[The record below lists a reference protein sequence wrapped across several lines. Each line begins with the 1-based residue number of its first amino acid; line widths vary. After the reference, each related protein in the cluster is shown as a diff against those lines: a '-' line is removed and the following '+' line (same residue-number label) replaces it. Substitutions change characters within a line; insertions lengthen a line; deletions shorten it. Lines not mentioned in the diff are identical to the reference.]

1 MIADLIARLEK
12 AEGPSPHL
20 DAEIALAILYPGW
33 VRHPH
38 VGNECPDWVQREMWP
53 SVEKFLAWRDH
64 NEPVERAIAANYT
77 ASIDA
82 ALTLVPDG
90 MWWLIGAGR
99 IRQKEPLYGA
109 QILRHDPDPPY
120 TSDVIAEGEHDAGAA
135 VALCIAALRAGP
147 ACLTP

>member
-12 AEGPSPHL
+12 AEGPSREL
-20 DAEIALAILYPGW
+20 DAEIFAHIGLTELQESHCRSWCRMAGRTDLT
-33 VRHPH
+33 
-38 VGNECPDWVQREMWP
+38 RERYID
-53 SVEKFLAWRDH
+53 AWA
-64 NEPVERAIAANYT
+64 PAYT

-99 IRQKEPLYGA
+99 IRQREPLYGA
-109 QILRHDPDPPY
+109 QIMRHDPDPPY

-135 VALCIAALRAGP
+135 VALCIAALRAR
-147 ACLTP
+147 LV